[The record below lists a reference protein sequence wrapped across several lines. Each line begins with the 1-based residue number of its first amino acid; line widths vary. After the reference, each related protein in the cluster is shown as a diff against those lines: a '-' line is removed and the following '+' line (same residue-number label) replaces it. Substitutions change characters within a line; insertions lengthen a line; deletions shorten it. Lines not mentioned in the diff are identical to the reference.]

1 MNLLRIKEEIN
12 LKDAKNVKVIAVSKT
27 FNEENIFPLIE
38 FGHLDFGENKVQE
51 AISKWSE
58 IKKKHNQIK
67 LHMVGKLQ
75 SNKVKQ
81 AVKIFDYIHSLDNIK
96 LAKKIAQEQNQI
108 NKNLKLFIQVNVG
121 DEIQKSGINIDE
133 AKNFLDICK
142 NDLNLN
148 IIGLMCLPP
157 INEKSD
163 KHFVKMLELKK
174 ELNLSELSMGMSND
188 YLTAIEYES
197 SFVRIGSKIFGPR
210 GQ

>member
-1 MNLLRIKEEIN
+1 M
-12 LKDAKNVKVIAVSKT
+12 SKT

-121 DEIQKSGINIDE
+121 D
-133 AKNFLDICK
+133 
-142 NDLNLN
+142 
-148 IIGLMCLPP
+148 
-157 INEKSD
+157 
-163 KHFVKMLELKK
+163 
-174 ELNLSELSMGMSND
+174 
-188 YLTAIEYES
+188 
-197 SFVRIGSKIFGPR
+197 
-210 GQ
+210 

>member
-1 MNLLRIKEEIN
+1 
-12 LKDAKNVKVIAVSKT
+12 
-27 FNEENIFPLIE
+27 
-38 FGHLDFGENKVQE
+38 
-51 AISKWSE
+51 
-58 IKKKHNQIK
+58 
-67 LHMVGKLQ
+67 MVGKLQ